1 MEFSTYEEF
10 ANRKKFSASEC
21 IKHIFLLEGSLY
33 VPVSGL
39 CLSASNSAFSSCFG
53 MPEWNS
59 TSPLGSGNRGLWR
72 REGPALSCQPVS
84 VSTYTQM
91 CYLHTSQL
99 NPPAAAPGVGDPVS
113 HQLAALRSGVLVP
126 GPRGPSPNSPSSG
139 TALSMEQR
147 TLLPAASSRLLLLSP
162 EWPCF

>member
-10 ANRKKFSASEC
+10 ANRKKFAASEC

-59 TSPLGSGNRGLWR
+59 TLPLGSGNRGLWR
-72 REGPALSCQPVS
+72 REGSALSCQPVS

-99 NPPAAAPGVGDPVS
+99 NPPATAPGLETQS
-113 HQLAALRSGVLVP
+113 HTSRQHSDLECWSQIHEAPLP
-126 GPRGPSPNSPSSG
+126 
-139 TALSMEQR
+139 T
-147 TLLPAASSRLLLLSP
+147 LPAQGRH
-162 EWPCF
+162 